1 MKTFD
6 DIREQL
12 RELPDSEKLLIV
24 DDLLMQLDHPD
35 PELDRV
41 WEEEVVRRR
50 RAYRE
55 GNAQTLS
62 FEQVMGIGKD

>member
-1 MKTFD
+1 MKTLD

-12 RELPDSEKLLIV
+12 RELPDSEKLILV
-24 DDLLMQLDHPD
+24 DDLLTQLDRPD

-41 WEEEVVRRR
+41 WEEEVARRR
-50 RAYRE
+50 QAYRE

-62 FEQVMGIGKD
+62 FEQVMAKYKP